1 VRPHTQTE
9 AAELKVTGSSAADYF
24 ELTKPG
30 ITLFVAF
37 SAVVGFVL
45 ASEGGVDLLAL
56 GNTIVATVL
65 IAGGAAT
72 LNQFVERREDARMR
86 RTEGRPLPAGRLLPG
101 QAYVF
106 GLTVSAAGLVY
117 MGLMVNWPASI
128 VGAVTSAIY
137 LFLYTPL
144 KQRTTLNTAVGAV
157 AGALPPVGG
166 WAAAQGAL
174 PKEAWVL
181 FAIVFFWQ
189 IPHFFAIAWIYRDD
203 YESGGFRMVPVQDA
217 SGGRTARYIAVC
229 SLALLAFSLEPY
241 RAMGSGVAYLIVAAV
256 VGLGLCFCSLGFVRC
271 RSTHSAR
278 RLLRATLVYLP
289 VLWFALLLDRLV
301 AS

>member
-1 VRPHTQTE
+1 MRPRAQTE
-9 AAELKVTGSSAADYF
+9 AAELDAAGAGTADYF

-37 SAVVGFVL
+37 SAAVGFVL
-45 ASEGGVDLLAL
+45 ASAASVDFLAL
-56 GNTIVATVL
+56 GHTIVATVL

-86 RTEGRPLPAGRLLPG
+86 RTEGRPLPAGRLLPE
-101 QAYVF
+101 QANVF
-106 GLTVSAAGLVY
+106 GLTVSVAGLVY
-117 MGLMVNWPASI
+117 MGVMVNWPASI
-128 VGAVTSAIY
+128 VGASTSAIY
-137 LFLYTPL
+137 LLLYTPL

-189 IPHFFAIAWIYRDD
+189 IPHFFAIAWIYRED
-203 YESGGFRMVPVQDA
+203 YQRGGYRMVPVQDA
-217 SGGRTARYIAVC
+217 TGSRTASCIVFC
-229 SLALLAFSLEPY
+229 SLALLAVSLGPY
-241 RAMGSGVAYLIVAAV
+241 GVMGSGVLYLAVAV
-256 VGLGLCFCSLGFVRC
+256 LVGAGLCFCSLGFVRC
-271 RSTHSAR
+271 RSTRAAR

-301 AS
+301 AL